1 TKDKQPAHRQRHR
14 RQRDRDS
21 LRAIPLDSRTN
32 EQRDSRARKTRER
45 SGERKCARATLR
57 RILLRQPQRVHR
69 KIRSAKSQKEKAG
82 EKPWQGRRA
91 QVKNLSKS
99 DRNEPEHQR
108 KVKCQRAA
116 PS

>member
-1 TKDKQPAHRQRHR
+1 VMLST
-14 RQRDRDS
+14 
-21 LRAIPLDSRTN
+21 RAKKTHH
-32 EQRDSRARKTRER
+32 SRARTTRRR

-82 EKPWQGRRA
+82 EKPWQRRRA

-99 DRNEPEHQR
+99 DRNEREHQR
-108 KVKCQRAA
+108 KVKCQRAS
-116 PS
+116 PSEFVRKPGH